1 MSAPELLPILPA
13 LFERVLLTATPIF
26 DAARSTT
33 GVRLTAQ
40 ASGAGGYAL
49 SELGEALAAPLAE
62 LAPLPVLLSAPGAQ
76 LDRGLAKLQ
85 LPPNVVLELDAALAA
100 RRDAELLVQHL
111 VGRGLRLA
119 LHGRAPRGMPREML
133 GLFDCAV
140 IRHDEDRRFRSAAS
154 LSEHRRV
161 PFYINELQSV
171 AEASAAYERGA
182 AGCIGWPVRDM
193 TQVRAKGLHSAQA
206 VVLDLMQLLSQDA
219 PAHLIEAALKRD
231 TTIAFQLLKLVN
243 APGFGTAVRVTSFQQ
258 AVMLL
263 GYQKM
268 KQWLAMLLANGNRD
282 PELAPLASY
291 SIARGFLLENLT
303 GEVQASLHNDLFMT
317 GAFSLLDRLTGM
329 PLEALF
335 ARSVLSPATMDALVS
350 GSGPMAPFFEL
361 AVLSEQPDVARV
373 QRRLDRLSIS
383 PVAYNR
389 AVLRAAIAANAVA
402 TAHPAADP
410 H

>member
-13 LFERVLLTATPIF
+13 LFERILLNATPIF
-26 DAARSTT
+26 DATRSTV

-40 ASGAGGYAL
+40 VAGTSGYSM
-49 SELGEALAAPLAE
+49 SELGESLAAPLAE

-85 LPPNVVLELDAALAA
+85 LPPNVVLELDATLAA
-100 RRDAELLVQHL
+100 HRDAELLVQHL
-111 VGRGLRLA
+111 IGRGLRLA
-119 LHGRAPRGMPREML
+119 LHGRSPRGMPAEML
-133 GLFDCAV
+133 ALFDCAV
-140 IRHDEDRRFRSAAS
+140 IRHDEDRRFRSVNALA
-154 LSEHRRV
+154 EHRRV
-161 PFYINELQSV
+161 PFYIAELQSV

-243 APGFGTAVRVTSFQQ
+243 TPAFGTAVRVTSFQQ

-268 KQWLAMLLANGNRD
+268 KQWLAMLLASGNRD
-282 PELAPLASY
+282 PDLAPLAGY
-291 SIARGFLLENLT
+291 SIARGFLLENLA
-303 GEVQASLHNDLFMT
+303 GEVDASLHNDLFMT

-361 AVLSEQPDVARV
+361 AVLSEQPDMQRV
-373 QRRLDRLSIS
+373 RRRLDRLKIS

-389 AVLRAAIAANAVA
+389 AVLRAMIATNAAATLHEPA
-402 TAHPAADP
+402 TA
-410 H
+410 